1 MVNKSKKG
9 NYTRRSSRKT
19 KTLGGEKGENF
30 LNEVNKVVNHF
41 GLLTFRGVDYKSS
54 PEYSVNDNVI
64 ANEVDYNKTTEELL
78 QKIKNVGQTDKCG
91 ITGTFGA
98 LKDTECEAKKYE
110 GYLKL
115 KIISEK
121 LEEVSG
127 VLNKRA
133 TKRYKDESKKLKKI
147 VSIFKKIKD
156 PKNKSHYA
164 KQFINQKEI
173 VDSLNMLKTESKNLE
188 TEFEG
193 LKDHYKKKTEEKRR
207 NISEDT
213 AKDIDAKVTTYIN
226 KENNRRTME
235 KQSGLPTIEEEG
247 EEEGEEETGGR
258 KTKRRRRN
266 KRKTRRVK
274 KH

>member
-19 KTLGGEKGENF
+19 KTLGGEKGEKF
-30 LNEVNKVVNHF
+30 LEEVNKVVNHF

-54 PEYSVNDNVI
+54 PEYNVNDNVI
-64 ANEVDYNKTTEELL
+64 ANEVNYNKTTEELL
-78 QKIKNVGQTDKCG
+78 QKIKNVGHTDKCG

-98 LKDTECEAKKYE
+98 LKDTNCEAKKYE

-121 LEEVSG
+121 LEEASG
-127 VLNKRA
+127 VLYKRA
-133 TKRYKDESKKLKKI
+133 TKRYNAQVKKLEEI
-147 VSIFKKIKD
+147 ASIFKKIKD
-156 PKNKSHYA
+156 PKKAKKSRYA
-164 KQFINQKEI
+164 KQFINQQEI
-173 VDSLNMLKTESKNLE
+173 VESFEKLKNDSENLK

-213 AKDIDAKVTTYIN
+213 AKDIDAEVTTYIN

-235 KQSGLPTIEEEG
+235 KQPGLATIQEEPEEER
-247 EEEGEEETGGR
+247 EPWAFDYWS
-258 KTKRRRRN
+258 
-266 KRKTRRVK
+266 
-274 KH
+274 H